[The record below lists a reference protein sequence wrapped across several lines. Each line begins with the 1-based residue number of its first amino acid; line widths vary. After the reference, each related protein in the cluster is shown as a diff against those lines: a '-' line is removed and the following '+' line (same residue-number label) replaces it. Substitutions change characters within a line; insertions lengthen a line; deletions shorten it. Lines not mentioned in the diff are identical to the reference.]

1 VAKGLT
7 ERLAE
12 GLGVGLNF
20 RPATEHFLHPG
31 KSATVED
38 PSGRPIGWVGEIHPL
53 VLQEYELRGLTA
65 VAAELD
71 VELLIGLRPE
81 TPMFEDLSTFPP
93 VEQDLALVVE
103 SVQIFDLYEGNQ
115 VPPGK
120 KSLALRLSFRSP
132 DRTLSEAEVND
143 LRSQML
149 AAVASSVGA
158 TLRV

>member
-1 VAKGLT
+1 M
-7 ERLAE
+7 
-12 GLGVGLNF
+12 
-20 RPATEHFLHPG
+20 
-31 KSATVED
+31 
-38 PSGRPIGWVGEIHPL
+38 
-53 VLQEYELRGLTA
+53 
-65 VAAELD
+65 VAALR
-71 VELLIGLRPE
+71 VAGGGLL
-81 TPMFEDLSTFPP
+81 
-93 VEQDLALVVE
+93 E

-143 LRSQML
+143 LRSKML